1 MISEKIKRVVAV
13 IMTVIILTS
22 SNSIVAFADSISNN
36 AAQEINVTKENT
48 INAEEVQIEGTDSF
62 GELFSETMEA
72 EINEVDQ
79 GFSIFSVKVSNK
91 IATVTYCATEVAELV
106 VGIYDEKGDSLLAV
120 GTFEVSSEGE
130 IADVPIEIDTMPQY
144 FYIRAYMVDTETL
157 APLCKV
163 YDSPNYTQEMQE
175 FLKKTINDF
184 TEDKVYNLDSDFTNN
199 FAVFNND
206 VVVKEEN
213 NENNILS
220 YVNNEEKKYIIDNA
234 DDDIK
239 NLTEGDIYA
248 YETIDGIL
256 IIKVS
261 NIEVDNTQVIL
272 YGSETNLEEVFD
284 YIKID
289 TTAGMENATLDAS
302 DADASISYN
311 GVGEKVTKTEG
322 NVSENNGDED
332 IFPDEAWE
340 GNLDSK
346 SEFKFGLFKENMVS
360 GNIGMDVGVGMTYYL
375 SSSYQ
380 SIDIYFNVNIN
391 FELKTY
397 SNLDE
402 FKPKLGKVKL
412 PVLHGINVAFVVYF
426 NLKGDVSLTLEGSF
440 KTKLGVSYNS
450 DTGAKDIKEL
460 KPQIEVNVDGEI
472 FIGLVLNPQV
482 EIISEKIGY
491 IGGEVN
497 AGIKIKGSKALF
509 KENASKDEIH
519 RCLVCFDG
527 DITAVFSFALNGKLL
542 NTNKLSIKVNIAS
555 LSYKLQDWYFSE
567 DLQKFGFGTCPNR
580 SMKVT
585 VNVQDKKNRL
595 IDAGEVVISQK
606 KDKKI
611 IYTGKLSNGIIE
623 TYLEQG
629 NYIIGITASGYKSI
643 HQEIKIE
650 KKRREIVVKLDLLDQ
665 KTNFSDNDNK
675 SKNDY
680 SIYDEISSIN
690 QTFRGNIK
698 QIKVGHT
705 SNLAI
710 ITNNDDLY
718 IVDSVLFPND
728 GDAEILVPHKMME
741 NVKKIIIQDHNA
753 GERYAAILTDGSLY
767 TWGYDFDDSNKVY
780 KIISPK
786 KILNAIKDIA
796 IGANHYVAL
805 AEDGTLYTWGKNDC
819 GQLGTGKRDN
829 IIHDTPQSV
838 LKGVKAIAAGRNTTY
853 AVLTNGDLYY
863 VGNELDI
870 KYWNSSMNS
879 STYTTK
885 FSFYT
890 NNIAKV
896 STDNSYNILML
907 ISTDNKLYTV
917 GNTGS
922 KELENYNEISKYSI
936 HYIMDNIV
944 KADGTGNSYSAID
957 KNGDLYIWGD
967 ITNSAQP
974 QKIMGNIED
983 ADLCYLKGYIVDKK
997 GYLYYLGMPYE
1008 FGNYMQIASRCKDLY
1023 LPEWGNYFGY
1033 ITQDGDLYMYGE
1045 NTSGMLGNGTNEDNL
1060 EYTCI
1065 LHNAEQFVDIHS
1077 SSKMGAITE
1086 KGELYMWG
1094 EDFSLVP
1101 QKVANNILEVSGSY
1115 LVTKDY
1121 DLYHWWIT
1129 GSGEFKMQKKASEV
1143 KQYAGFYQY
1152 YPYYVKNDNTL
1163 RRKKDYGTE
1172 QIVATHVKKAIINNS
1187 AIAYLSN
1194 DNRLYISEQNNG
1206 YKEIIDDVEDFI
1218 FVGGGYSSDRD
1229 YAIIAIKR
1237 DNTLWAWGNNSNR
1250 QLTHSWSKSY
1260 YNSFVQIYDHVSKIK
1275 ASVGQMSSY
1284 PYGFITDIGDA
1295 YIFPRSTPLNAYKFP
1310 TKINTDYYLA
1320 QFSEIEEIENNTAF
1334 IYGNEDDI
1342 LVDNMN
1348 NATINTVT
1356 QKADTEEFNNLIPN
1370 VRYNYYIVSD
1380 MDEGMITNNNL
1391 IYIAQ
1396 KITDDNGKVCFSYQT
1411 SKDISKAKSF
1421 VIPMSCDEVEKAE
1434 GTLTSSISENEEVV
1448 KLEFNTDSKLQ
1459 LVEFSIVPKGKD
1471 GVKTVW
1477 IKARPEQKG
1486 KYTAE
1491 LPMKIYDY
1499 EKGLYEVAVI
1509 GEDYFMNRGI
1519 IAKLQF
1525 EITKDF
1531 LIVKYILN
1539 DDTFSPATNS
1549 KNNLEKYEVTGT
1561 RVTMQPA
1568 MRKGYDFLG
1577 WYSDKHFTKKADSIS
1592 VNEGGKIVL
1601 YAKWKE
1607 QQTKTD
1613 IEEVP
1618 KPTVSQKPAGEESRE
1633 SNSDNP
1639 LEKVKVGSKISISQE
1654 KAVYK
1659 VTKCDNINNAVT
1671 YLETTDKSKKHV
1683 VIPDY
1688 IVVNGVRYKVTAVGK
1703 NAFKGC
1709 KKLQKVVVGIN
1720 VIAIGDHAFEK
1731 CSSLKSIKFP
1741 AKLKTIGNYAFKG
1754 CKKLKSITLGKKIT
1768 KIGKSAFQECTSLK
1782 KIVIPASVQ
1791 SIGKKAFFKCRK
1803 LGAITIKSKKL
1814 KTVGSSAF
1822 KSIKK
1827 GASVKVLKKYASD
1840 VKERCDS
1847 TTKVKGVNLF

>member
-289 TTAGMENATLDAS
+289 TTAGMGNATLDAS

-509 KENASKDEIH
+509 KENVSKDEIH
-519 RCLVCFDG
+519 RCLLCFDG

-555 LSYKLQDWYFSE
+555 LSYKLQDWYFSN

-665 KTNFSDNDNK
+665 NTNFSDNDNK

-698 QIKVGHT
+698 QIVTGFGGLLAVINN
-705 SNLAI
+705 SNELYVA
-710 ITNNDDLY
+710 DD
-718 IVDSVLFPND
+718 ILFPNN
-728 GDAEILVPHKMME
+728 GDSNILMPHKMVN
-741 NVKKIIIQDHNA
+741 NVTKISIYSDFFKT
-753 GERYAAILTDGSLY
+753 RYAAILMDGSLY
-767 TWGYDFDDSNKVY
+767 IWGYDYVETKESY
-780 KIISPK
+780 SIISPQ
-786 KILNAIKDIA
+786 KIMDNIKDIA
-796 IGANHYVAL
+796 IGVDHYVAL
-805 AEDGTLYTWGKNDC
+805 SKDGTLYTWGRNDC
-819 GQLGTGKRDN
+819 GQLGMGKEDN
-829 IIHDTPQSV
+829 IIHDIPQSV
-838 LKGVKAIAAGRNTTY
+838 LKNVKAIVAGEYTTY

-863 VGNELDI
+863 TGNMMSWCNWDYCSF
-870 KYWNSSMNS
+870 KTNFN
-879 STYTTK
+879 
-885 FSFYT
+885 FYT
-890 NNIAKV
+890 NNVKELSVDSDNHITII
-896 STDNSYNILML
+896 TDN
-907 ISTDNKLYTV
+907 NKLYTL
-917 GNTGS
+917 GCTGDDDWDNY
-922 KELENYNEISKYSI
+922 KETSSYSMQ
-936 HYIMDNIV
+936 YIMDNII
-944 KADGTGNSYSAID
+944 KADVSNRDFFAIDKSGNLYIWGAITNNAIPQKIMENIVDADLQDGRLYFID
-957 KNGDLYIWGD
+957 KNGYVYYVGTKDVIQSVLG
-967 ITNSAQP
+967 
-974 QKIMGNIED
+974 
-983 ADLCYLKGYIVDKK
+983 GYI
-997 GYLYYLGMPYE
+997 
-1008 FGNYMQIASRCKDLY
+1008 QIASRCKDLY
-1023 LPEWGNYFGY
+1023 LPNWGKYFGY

-1060 EYTCI
+1060 EYSCI
-1065 LHNAEQFVDIHS
+1065 LHNAKQFIDIHS
-1077 SSKMGAITE
+1077 SRKMGAITE
-1086 KGELYMWG
+1086 KGELYIWG

-1101 QKVANNILEVSGSY
+1101 QKVANNILEVSGDY
-1115 LVTKDY
+1115 LVTQDY
-1121 DLYHWWIT
+1121 DLYYWWIT

-1194 DNRLYISEQNNG
+1194 DNKLYISEQNDG

-1218 FVGGGYSSDRD
+1218 FVGSGYSSDGN
-1229 YAIIAIKR
+1229 YAIIAIKT
-1237 DNTLWAWGNNSNR
+1237 DNTLWAWGNNSN
-1250 QLTHSWSKSY
+1250 LTHGWNKSY
-1260 YNSFVQIYDHVSKIK
+1260 YNSPVQIYDHVSKIK
-1275 ASVGQMSSY
+1275 SSVEYNNTSNY
-1284 PYGFITDIGDA
+1284 PYGFITDTGDA
-1295 YIFPRSTPLNAYKFP
+1295 YIFPRSAPLNAYKFP
-1310 TKINTDYYLA
+1310 TKINTDYYLT
-1320 QFSEIEEIENNTAF
+1320 QFSEIEEIENNAAF
-1334 IYGNEDDI
+1334 IYSNEDDI
-1342 LVDNMN
+1342 LVDSMN
-1348 NATINTVT
+1348 NATISTVT

-1370 VRYNYYIVSD
+1370 MRYNYYIVSD

-1411 SKDISKAKSF
+1411 SKDISKARSF

-1519 IAKLQF
+1519 IAKSQF

-1549 KNNLEKYEVTGT
+1549 KNNLEKYEVIGT

-1577 WYSDKHFTKKADSIS
+1577 WYSDKHFTKKVDSIS
-1592 VNEGGKIVL
+1592 VYEGGKIVL

-1607 QQTKTD
+1607 QQTKTDKD

-1618 KPTVSQKPAGEESRE
+1618 KPTVSQKPAGEESRG
-1633 SNSDNP
+1633 SNSDKP

-1659 VTKCDNINNAVT
+1659 VTKRDNINNAVT
-1671 YLETTDKSKKHV
+1671 YLETTDKSKKQV
-1683 VIPDY
+1683 VIPDN

-1709 KKLQKVVVGIN
+1709 KKLQKVVVGKN
-1720 VIAIGDHAFEK
+1720 VTAIGDHAFEK
-1731 CSSLKSIKFP
+1731 CSSLKSIKLP

-1782 KIVIPASVQ
+1782 RIAIPASVQ

-1847 TTKVKGVNLF
+1847 TT